1 MKIVVAGGSGFLGRA
16 LVGRLSS
23 GGHEVI
29 VLSRTGRAA
38 AGPARAVAWQPD
50 GTAGA
55 WAGVVDGA
63 DAVVNLAGESI
74 ADGRW
79 TARRKLALEQSRV
92 LSTRSLVAAI
102 ARASRRPPLLVSG
115 SAVGYYGDTGDR
127 TITENGP
134 PGHATS
140 SPGSVSRGKTRH
152 ERPRRSAARVRLIR
166 TGIVLARDGGALKKL
181 LPPFLMFVGGPI
193 ASGRQFMP
201 WIHRDDW
208 LSLVIWLVERRDA
221 SGPFNVTAPNP
232 VSNRDFSSALGRA
245 LHRPS
250 VLPVP
255 GVVLR
260 LLFGEMADVA
270 LINGQRVV
278 PAARARREDSRS
290 GSVGH
295 RRSRVAAAFGPP
307 SLTLTIAS
315 TGSTRQSD

>member
-29 VLSRTGRAA
+29 VLSRTGRAD
-38 AGPARAVAWQPD
+38 AGSARVVAWQPD

-63 DAVVNLAGESI
+63 DALVNLAGESI

-92 LSTRSLVAAI
+92 LSTRSLVGAI
-102 ARASRRPPLLVSG
+102 ARASRRPPLLISG
-115 SAVGYYGDTGDR
+115 SAVGYYGDTADR
-127 TITENGP
+127 VITENEP
-134 PGHATS
+134 PGRDFLAGLCVTWEAEARQAEAL
-140 SPGSVSRGKTRH
+140 GS
-152 ERPRRSAARVRLIR
+152 RVALIR

-208 LSLVIWLVERRDA
+208 LSLVTWLVERRDA
-221 SGPFNVTAPNP
+221 SGHFNLTAPNP
-232 VSNRDFSSALGRA
+232 VSNREFSRALGRA

-278 PAARARREDSRS
+278 PRRALDEGFVFRYPTIESALAA
-290 GSVGH
+290 V
-295 RRSRVAAAFGPP
+295 
-307 SLTLTIAS
+307 
-315 TGSTRQSD
+315 